1 MSGLFIARCLCSV
14 FVVTNAGRLYFT
26 HIEDSF
32 ASPLFKKMDAW
43 SVHKLNQSSAEKNSL
58 ASPLKNQT
66 ELN

>member
-32 ASPLFKKMDAW
+32 AKPLFKKMDAW
-43 SVHKLNQSSAEKNSL
+43 SIHKQNQPSADEKSL
-58 ASPLKNQT
+58 ATP
-66 ELN
+66 